1 MSMFESFRQS
11 LSDLMDRATPP
22 EERRAG
28 LARMKQTLV
37 QARMGLED
45 LRGGVV
51 TTRQRLDG
59 ELRELETMRRR
70 KGAATG
76 INDAE
81 TVALAEKYEAVH
93 SERADVLRRKL
104 EAQEAELT
112 MVEREVSE
120 MTVELK
126 RAAVGAASAA
136 GTISDD
142 ARANAE
148 ADSIL
153 DQGAGVAE
161 EIDALGRAGRRTARE
176 AEAERQLAELKRR
189 MGK

>member
-1 MSMFESFRQS
+1 MFDSFRQS

-45 LRGGVV
+45 LRQGVV
-51 TTRQRLDG
+51 VTRQRL
-59 ELRELETMRRR
+59 EVESRELDTMRRR
-70 KGAATG
+70 KTAAAG

-81 TVALAEKYEAVH
+81 TAALAEKYETIHA
-93 SERADVLRRKL
+93 ERADVVRRKL
-104 EAQEAELT
+104 AAQEEELVL
-112 MVEREVSE
+112 VEREVSD
-120 MTVELK
+120 MTAELK
-126 RAAVGAASAA
+126 NAMIGIGGPPGGSSIDASA
-136 GTISDD
+136 
-142 ARANAE
+142 RAE

-153 DQGAGVAE
+153 DDGASVRQ
-161 EIDALGRAGRRTARE
+161 EIDALGRAGVRSARE
-176 AEAERQLAELKRR
+176 ADAERQLAELKRR

>member
-1 MSMFESFRQS
+1 MFESFRQS

-37 QARMGLED
+37 QAKMGLED
-45 LRGGVV
+45 LRQGVV
-51 TTRQRLDG
+51 VTRKRL
-59 ELRELETMRRR
+59 EQETRELETMRRR
-70 KGAATG
+70 KSAATG

-81 TVALAEKYEAVH
+81 TVGLAEKYETIHA
-93 SERADVLRRKL
+93 ERAEVLRRKL
-104 EAQEAELT
+104 EAQEAELVL
-112 MVEREVSE
+112 VEREVSE
-120 MTVELK
+120 MTVEFK
-126 RAAVGAASAA
+126 NAVSGAGGGGP
-136 GTISDD
+136 GTTSRD
-142 ARANAE
+142 AEARAE

-153 DQGAGVAE
+153 DDGASVRE
-161 EIDALGRAGRRTARE
+161 EIDALGRSGARSARE